1 MNADHE
7 GRSLLTRLF
16 HIWSAISL
24 IAITAALT
32 FYFNQGYY
40 ELGEEKFRIFMRVS
54 CVSVPVWAILGL
66 ICLIRARLG
75 IDPVSS
81 VKSITAT
88 GWFMILLA
96 VSGLISTLTSDYR
109 EVSFLGFDGWHMGFA
124 EQMLMMIFAVM
135 AFFLFSRGE
144 KILLYIIGSVILL
157 ITAAAFVLGIMNR
170 FSIYPIHMWGQADDF
185 ISTLGNINWFCG
197 YWCVWTGVGC
207 GLFLYAQ
214 KQYMKILL
222 GIYVWICAVT
232 GVCCGA
238 DACYL
243 AWGVI
248 SIAGLLWALPSSARM
263 IRLCT
268 MEMLMFASLPM
279 IALIGALRPNRMWY
293 DSAWLRGVCYEDKW
307 IMPFIVAMIVLSVL
321 KEIFARRDRDRS
333 ALGPLICGALIGS
346 AVAMV
351 MIIILNSSI
360 EGGIWPVRGM
370 GIFTW
375 SIGWGSGRG
384 GIWTV
389 CIRLIKS
396 LFPLRIFFGV
406 GCDALCSYAYSNDEI
421 VLMLNRYI
429 GNQYLTNAHNELL
442 SMLINEGIL
451 GAFAYFGLQFS
462 HMAGCIRRISEDE
475 SDPGQTPEAGGVPV
489 NDTIQGCLL
498 GAAMAAASYMAVGTV
513 GFMQILSTPFLFMI
527 IGMASGLIKRTNEY
541 KI

>member
-16 HIWSAISL
+16 HIWSVISL

-40 ELGEEKFRIFMRVS
+40 ELGEEKFRIFIRVS

-66 ICLIRARLG
+66 ICLIRARLV

-157 ITAAAFVLGIMNR
+157 ITAAAFVLGVMNR
-170 FSIYPIHMWGQADDF
+170 FSIYPLHMWGQADDF

-197 YWCVWTGVGC
+197 YWCVWTGIGC

-263 IRLCT
+263 VRLCT
-268 MEMLMFASLPM
+268 MEILMFASLPM

-307 IMPFIVAMIVLSVL
+307 IMPFIVAMIALSVL

-333 ALGPLICGALIGS
+333 ALRPLICGALIGS

-462 HMAGCIRRISEDE
+462 HMAGCIKRISEDE

-489 NDTIQGCLL
+489 NVTIQGCLL
-498 GAAMAAASYMAVGTV
+498 GAAMAAAAYMAVGTV